1 MSRLLE
7 QVNSPADLKKLT
19 VSELA
24 IYSREV
30 REYILSVVE
39 KRGGHLSS
47 NLGAV
52 ELTVALHY
60 VFDSPDDKLI
70 FDVGHQSYTHK
81 IITGRRDAF
90 AALRTDEGVT
100 GFPNA
105 KESEHDHFT
114 TGHSSTSLSLGLGMA
129 RARDLKNEDY
139 NVVSVIGDG
148 AFTGGMA
155 FEALNDIGSHKTKML
170 VVLNDN
176 KMSISENVG
185 SFSEYLSKLRLSK
198 KYAALKRN
206 VKRAVRGLPFFG
218 NRLVKFLDKTK
229 EDFKSLIIPNKIFED
244 LGVKYYGPIDGHD
257 VALLVDVLGKLK
269 NYPKPAILH
278 VITEKGKGVERVSRN
293 PSRYHGVS
301 PEGASDGISYASC
314 VSPALKKIAE
324 LDKRVVAVTAAMS
337 DGTGTAA
344 FAEAFPDRF
353 FDVGIAEQHAV
364 SLCAGLAKAGMKPY
378 FAVYSTFLQRAY
390 DQIMHDVCLNR
401 LPVTFLIDHAGYVDK
416 DGETHQGLFDLSYL
430 AAMPDLTVL
439 QPKDGAEF
447 NKMIDFS
454 LDFDAPLAI
463 RYPKNYFTDY
473 PKTDFSLRW
482 EYLKRSDNGVYVIA
496 AGNRAIDAAM
506 SVGEANVISARVIQ
520 PLDKTTLNE
529 IRDAKLIITVEDGVK
544 TGGFGERV
552 LVYLTEAG
560 SKAKIV
566 RLGYDFDRAKT
577 LDGTVAAENNG
588 LTAKNIADI
597 IEKTLKT
604 FV

>member
-60 VFDSPDDKLI
+60 VFDSPDDKII

-206 VKRAVRGLPFFG
+206 VKRAVRGLPFF
-218 NRLVKFLDKTK
+218 
-229 EDFKSLIIPNKIFED
+229 
-244 LGVKYYGPIDGHD
+244 
-257 VALLVDVLGKLK
+257 
-269 NYPKPAILH
+269 
-278 VITEKGKGVERVSRN
+278 
-293 PSRYHGVS
+293 
-301 PEGASDGISYASC
+301 
-314 VSPALKKIAE
+314 
-324 LDKRVVAVTAAMS
+324 
-337 DGTGTAA
+337 
-344 FAEAFPDRF
+344 
-353 FDVGIAEQHAV
+353 
-364 SLCAGLAKAGMKPY
+364 
-378 FAVYSTFLQRAY
+378 
-390 DQIMHDVCLNR
+390 
-401 LPVTFLIDHAGYVDK
+401 
-416 DGETHQGLFDLSYL
+416 
-430 AAMPDLTVL
+430 
-439 QPKDGAEF
+439 
-447 NKMIDFS
+447 
-454 LDFDAPLAI
+454 
-463 RYPKNYFTDY
+463 
-473 PKTDFSLRW
+473 
-482 EYLKRSDNGVYVIA
+482 
-496 AGNRAIDAAM
+496 
-506 SVGEANVISARVIQ
+506 
-520 PLDKTTLNE
+520 
-529 IRDAKLIITVEDGVK
+529 
-544 TGGFGERV
+544 
-552 LVYLTEAG
+552 
-560 SKAKIV
+560 
-566 RLGYDFDRAKT
+566 
-577 LDGTVAAENNG
+577 
-588 LTAKNIADI
+588 
-597 IEKTLKT
+597 
-604 FV
+604 

>member
-7 QVNSPADLKKLT
+7 QVNSPADLKRLT

-24 IYSREV
+24 IYSREL

-60 VFDSPDDKLI
+60 VFDSPTDKLI
-70 FDVGHQSYTHK
+70 FDVGHQTYSHK

-105 KESEHDHFT
+105 AESEHDHFT

-129 RARDLKNEDY
+129 RARDLKGENY

-148 AFTGGMA
+148 AFTGGMV
-155 FEALNDIGSHKTKML
+155 FEALNDVGAHKTKML

-176 KMSISENVG
+176 KMSISKNVG
-185 SFSEYLSKLRLSK
+185 AFSEYLSKLRLSK
-198 KYAALKRN
+198 NYAAFKRN

-218 NRLVKFLDKTK
+218 NKLVKVLDRSKDDLK
-229 EDFKSLIIPNKIFED
+229 NLVLPNKIFED

-257 VALLVDVLGKLK
+257 VALLVDVLGRLK

-278 VITEKGKGVERVSRN
+278 VITEKGKGVDRVSRD
-293 PSRYHGVS
+293 PERYHGVS
-301 PEGASDGISYASC
+301 PADGNDGVSYASH
-314 VSPALKKIAE
+314 VSPALIGLAKRDE
-324 LDKRVVAVTAAMS
+324 RVVAVTAAMA
-337 DGTGTAA
+337 DGTGTAG
-344 FAEAFPDRF
+344 FRDVFPDRF

-390 DQIMHDVCLNR
+390 DQVMHDVCLNK

-430 AAMPDLTVL
+430 SAMPNLTIL
-439 QPKDGAEF
+439 QPKDGIEF
-447 NKMIDFS
+447 MKMLDFS
-454 LDFDAPLAI
+454 LSFDAPLAI
-463 RYPKNYFTDY
+463 RYPKSYRRVY
-473 PKTDFSLRW
+473 PDTAFGLGW
-482 EYLKRSDNGVYVIA
+482 EFIRRSDSGVYVIA
-496 AGNRAIDAAM
+496 AGNRALDVATE
-506 SVGEANVISARVIQ
+506 SGDVNVISARVIQ
-520 PLDKTTLNE
+520 PLDKCVLDG
-529 IRDAKLIITVEDGVK
+529 IGDAKLIVAVEDGVK

-552 LVYLTEAG
+552 LAFMTESG
-560 SKAKIV
+560 KRAKVV
-566 RLGYDFDRAKT
+566 RIGYDFARAKS
-577 LDGTVAAENNG
+577 LDEATAAADNG
-588 LTAKNIADI
+588 FTAPNIRDI
-597 IEKTLKT
+597 IEKTLKNG
-604 FV
+604 

>member
-7 QVNSPADLKKLT
+7 QVNSPADLKRLT

-52 ELTVALHY
+52 ELTIALHY
-60 VFDSPDDKLI
+60 VFDSPEDKLV
-70 FDVGHQSYTHK
+70 FDVGHQTYTHK

-90 AALRTDEGVT
+90 AALRTDDGVT

-105 KESEHDHFT
+105 NESEHDHFT

-129 RARDLKNEDY
+129 RARDLKGEKY

-170 VVLNDN
+170 VILNDN

-185 SFSEYLSKLRLSK
+185 AFSEYLSRLRLSK
-198 KYAALKRN
+198 KYASLKRD
-206 VKRAVRGLPFFG
+206 VKRAVSGLPFFG
-218 NRLVKFLDKTK
+218 SKLVKFLDKSK
-229 EDFKSLIIPNKIFED
+229 DELKSLLIPDKIFED

-257 VALLVDVLGKLK
+257 VALLVDVLSKLK

-278 VITEKGKGVERVSRN
+278 VVTEKGKGVERVSRD
-293 PSRYHGVS
+293 PGKYHGVS
-301 PEGASDGISYASC
+301 PAGGCDGISYSSR
-314 VSPALKKIAE
+314 VSPALIEMAKR
-324 LDKRVVAVTAAMS
+324 DKRVVAVTAAMA
-337 DGTGTAA
+337 DGTGTTA
-344 FAEAFPDRF
+344 FGEAFPDRF

-390 DQIMHDVCLNR
+390 DQIMHDVCLNK
-401 LPVTFLIDHAGYVDK
+401 LPVTFLVDHAGFVDK
-416 DGETHQGLFDLSYL
+416 EGETHQGLFDLSYL

-439 QPKDGAEF
+439 QPKDGDEF
-447 NKMIDFS
+447 VKMLDFS
-454 LDFDAPLAI
+454 LSFRAPLAI
-463 RYPKNYFTDY
+463 RYPKNYFNVY
-473 PKTDFSLRW
+473 PPTDFRLGW
-482 EYLKRSDNGVYVIA
+482 EYIKRSKRNIYVIA
-496 AGNRAIDAAM
+496 AGNRALDIAVAAGD
-506 SVGEANVISARVIQ
+506 VNVISARTIQ
-520 PLDKTTLNE
+520 PVDKDVLDE
-529 IRDAKLIITVEDGVK
+529 ISDAKLIITIEDGIK

-552 LVYLTEAG
+552 LAYLYGKG
-560 SKAKIV
+560 SRAKIV
-566 RLGYDFDRAKT
+566 GIGYDFDLSKT
-577 LDGTVAAENNG
+577 LDEAKAASANG
-588 LTAKNIADI
+588 FTTRNIRDI
-597 IEKTLKT
+597 IENTIKT
-604 FV
+604 VE